1 MYISPFGSHSPIE
14 HTGIVPCLQ
23 MKKLRPRLVNQCD
36 QGQITNEC

>member
-1 MYISPFGSHSPIE
+1 MYISPFGSHSPME

-23 MKKLRPRLVNQCD
+23 MKKPRLVNQCD